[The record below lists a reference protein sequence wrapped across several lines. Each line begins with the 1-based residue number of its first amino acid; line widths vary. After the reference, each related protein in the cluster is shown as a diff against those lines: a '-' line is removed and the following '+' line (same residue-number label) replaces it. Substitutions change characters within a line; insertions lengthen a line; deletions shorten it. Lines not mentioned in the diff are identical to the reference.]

1 MATKKKT
8 HNQEALM
15 KELAQIDNQGEMS
28 QETLAEINGGATKL
42 PIDILPTLGLWVD
55 PIDPKPINPFEVA

>member
-8 HNQEALM
+8 HNKESLM

-28 QETLAEINGGATKL
+28 QETLAEINGGAIKF
-42 PIDILPTLGLWVD
+42 PIDILPPTLGIWVD
-55 PIDPKPINPFEVA
+55 PNEPKFPFEVA

>member
-42 PIDILPTLGLWVD
+42 PFDILPTLGLWVD
-55 PIDPKPINPFEVA
+55 PLDPKINPFEVA